1 MWETDYPHPAC
12 MEPGPATAAVRPSE
26 YVATSLATVGEA
38 ERRKVLHDNAAV
50 LYRVR

>member
-1 MWETDYPHPAC
+1 